1 MKSASALFDS
11 EVTETAVD
19 VPFYA
24 VDGSLT
30 KSIIMKESGNEIVFL
45 YEKNKH
51 NVIFKAGD
59 NGEITGDTNQSVKHD
74 EKVTSVS
81 YSNSG

>member
-30 KSIIMKESGNEIVFL
+30 KSIIVKESGNEIVFL

-51 NVIFKAGD
+51 NVISKP
-59 NGEITGDTNQSVKHD
+59 ETTVKSQ
-74 EKVTSVS
+74 VIQISQ
-81 YSNSG
+81 